1 MSRVISSRWMLL
13 ERTLSKRIIITKAPL
28 KEGWGQKFFLAAAF
42 DEKRM
47 TQIQVEAVS
56 KSSILGNIYIGRVEN
71 IATNIQAAFVNI
83 AKGVSCF
90 LPLEE
95 AKNAVFTKKN
105 GKKDLCIGDELLVE
119 VTREKQKNKPAS
131 VSANLNFSGKYL
143 ILTTGNH
150 LLGISKKLHAT
161 ERECLQA
168 LLKDQITDTFGIV
181 VRTAA
186 KDASDEE
193 ILKELEMLK
202 GYVHSLESF
211 GSVDGPGVRY
221 VIFLSGCAMR
231 CQFCHNPDTWKMGE
245 GQQYTPSQLLKQAL
259 RYKNY
264 WGNKGGITVSGGEP
278 LLQIDFLTELFRQ
291 AKAAGVH
298 TTLDTSANPY
308 TEKEPFYSK
317 WLELMKYTDL
327 VLLDIKQI
335 DEEEHIKLTGQS
347 NKNILAM
354 ARKLSDMGKPMWI
367 RHVLV
372 PGGSDKDEYLHRL
385 ADFIHTL
392 KTVERVEVLPYHT
405 LGVFKWEQLGIPY
418 PLEGVRPPSE
428 ERINNAREILGAI

>member
-13 ERTLSKRIIITKAPL
+13 ERTLSERIIITKAPL
-28 KEGWGQKFFLAAAF
+28 KEGWGQEFFLAAAF

-56 KSSILGNIYIGRVEN
+56 KSSILGNIYIARVEN
-71 IATNIQAAFVNI
+71 IAQNIQAAFVDI

-161 ERECLQA
+161 ERERLQA

-193 ILKELEMLK
+193 ILRELEILTKQCHACLQGAMHRTAFTRLREAPPFYLQFLK
-202 GYVHSLESF
+202 NRNLTEVQKITT
-211 GSVDGPGVRY
+211 DIPGVHE
-221 VIFLSGCAMR
+221 V
-231 CQFCHNPDTWKMGE
+231 
-245 GQQYTPSQLLKQAL
+245 
-259 RYKNY
+259 
-264 WGNKGGITVSGGEP
+264 
-278 LLQIDFLTELFRQ
+278 LLQHFQATKEAEKLHLYTDTQVSLFALYSLTHELERALHRQVWLPSGAYLVIDPTEALTVIDVNSGKNIKKKAREELVFSVNVEAAHEIARQLILRNISGICIIDFIDM
-291 AKAAGVH
+291 K
-298 TTLDTSANPY
+298 
-308 TEKEPFYSK
+308 EKEHRE
-317 WLELMKYTDL
+317 ELMHILRMDL
-327 VLLDIKQI
+327 KKDKVPATLVDITRLGLV
-335 DEEEHIKLTGQS
+335 ELT
-347 NKNILAM
+347 
-354 ARKLSDMGKPMWI
+354 RKKVQKS
-367 RHVLV
+367 
-372 PGGSDKDEYLHRL
+372 
-385 ADFIHTL
+385 L
-392 KTVERVEVLPYHT
+392 K
-405 LGVFKWEQLGIPY
+405 EQLQGDVSD
-418 PLEGVRPPSE
+418 EK
-428 ERINNAREILGAI
+428 

>member
-1 MSRVISSRWMLL
+1 MS
-13 ERTLSKRIIITKAPL
+13 ERIIITKAPL
-28 KEGWGQKFFLAAAF
+28 KEGWGQEFFLAAAF

-131 VSANLNFSGKYL
+131 VSANLNFSGTYL

-161 ERECLQA
+161 ERERLQA

-193 ILKELEMLK
+193 ILKELEMLTK
-202 GYVHSLESF
+202 QCHACLQGAMHRTAFTRLREAPPFYLQFLKNRNLTEVQKITTDIPSVHE
-211 GSVDGPGVRY
+211 V
-221 VIFLSGCAMR
+221 
-231 CQFCHNPDTWKMGE
+231 
-245 GQQYTPSQLLKQAL
+245 
-259 RYKNY
+259 
-264 WGNKGGITVSGGEP
+264 
-278 LLQIDFLTELFRQ
+278 LLQHLQDTKEAEKLHLYTDTQVSLFALYSLTHELERALHRQVWLPSGAYLVIDPTEALTVIDVNSGKNIKKKAREELVFSVNVEAAHEIARQLILRNISGICIIDFIDM
-291 AKAAGVH
+291 K
-298 TTLDTSANPY
+298 
-308 TEKEPFYSK
+308 EKEHRE
-317 WLELMKYTDL
+317 ELMHILRMDL
-327 VLLDIKQI
+327 KKDKVPATLVDITRLGLV
-335 DEEEHIKLTGQS
+335 ELT
-347 NKNILAM
+347 
-354 ARKLSDMGKPMWI
+354 RKKVQKS
-367 RHVLV
+367 
-372 PGGSDKDEYLHRL
+372 
-385 ADFIHTL
+385 L
-392 KTVERVEVLPYHT
+392 K
-405 LGVFKWEQLGIPY
+405 EQLQGDVSD
-418 PLEGVRPPSE
+418 EK
-428 ERINNAREILGAI
+428 

>member
-13 ERTLSKRIIITKAPL
+13 ERTLSERIIITKAPL
-28 KEGWGQKFFLAAAF
+28 KEGRGQEFFLAATF

-56 KSSILGNIYIGRVEN
+56 KSSILGNIYIARVEN
-71 IATNIQAAFVNI
+71 IAQNIQAAFVDI

-143 ILTTGNH
+143 ILTTGNY

-161 ERECLQA
+161 ERERLQT

-193 ILKELEMLK
+193 ILRELEMLTK
-202 GYVHSLESF
+202 QCHACLQGAMHRTAFTRLREAPPFYLQFLKNRNLTEVQKITTDIPSVHE
-211 GSVDGPGVRY
+211 V
-221 VIFLSGCAMR
+221 
-231 CQFCHNPDTWKMGE
+231 
-245 GQQYTPSQLLKQAL
+245 
-259 RYKNY
+259 
-264 WGNKGGITVSGGEP
+264 
-278 LLQIDFLTELFRQ
+278 LLQHFQATKEAEKLHLYTDTQVSLFALYSLTHELERALHRQVWLPSGAYLVIDPTEALTVIDVNSGKNIKKKAREELVFSVNVEAAHEIARQLILRNISGICIIDFIDM
-291 AKAAGVH
+291 K
-298 TTLDTSANPY
+298 
-308 TEKEPFYSK
+308 EKEHRE
-317 WLELMKYTDL
+317 ELMHILRMDL
-327 VLLDIKQI
+327 KKDKVPATLVDITRLGLV
-335 DEEEHIKLTGQS
+335 ELT
-347 NKNILAM
+347 
-354 ARKLSDMGKPMWI
+354 RKKVQKS
-367 RHVLV
+367 
-372 PGGSDKDEYLHRL
+372 
-385 ADFIHTL
+385 L
-392 KTVERVEVLPYHT
+392 K
-405 LGVFKWEQLGIPY
+405 EQLQGDVSD
-418 PLEGVRPPSE
+418 EK
-428 ERINNAREILGAI
+428 

>member
-13 ERTLSKRIIITKAPL
+13 ERTLSERIIITKAPL
-28 KEGWGQKFFLAAAF
+28 KEGWGQEFFLAAAF

-71 IATNIQAAFVNI
+71 IATNIQAAFVDI

-119 VTREKQKNKPAS
+119 VTSEKQKNKPAS
-131 VSANLNFSGKYL
+131 VSANLNFSGTYL

-161 ERECLQA
+161 ERERLQA

-193 ILKELEMLK
+193 ILKELEMLTK
-202 GYVHSLESF
+202 QCHACLQGAMHRTAFTRLREAPPFYLQFLKNRNLTEVQKITTDIPSVHE
-211 GSVDGPGVRY
+211 V
-221 VIFLSGCAMR
+221 
-231 CQFCHNPDTWKMGE
+231 
-245 GQQYTPSQLLKQAL
+245 
-259 RYKNY
+259 
-264 WGNKGGITVSGGEP
+264 
-278 LLQIDFLTELFRQ
+278 LLQHLQDTKEAEKLHLYTDTQVSLFALYSLTHELERALHRQVWLPSGAYLVIDPTEALTVIDVNSGKNIKKKAREELVFSVNVEAAHEIARQLILRNISGICIIDFIDM
-291 AKAAGVH
+291 K
-298 TTLDTSANPY
+298 
-308 TEKEPFYSK
+308 EKEHRE
-317 WLELMKYTDL
+317 ELMHILRMDL
-327 VLLDIKQI
+327 KKDKVPATLVDITRLGLV
-335 DEEEHIKLTGQS
+335 ELT
-347 NKNILAM
+347 
-354 ARKLSDMGKPMWI
+354 RKKVQKS
-367 RHVLV
+367 
-372 PGGSDKDEYLHRL
+372 
-385 ADFIHTL
+385 L
-392 KTVERVEVLPYHT
+392 K
-405 LGVFKWEQLGIPY
+405 EQLQGDVSD
-418 PLEGVRPPSE
+418 EK
-428 ERINNAREILGAI
+428 